1 MPMSVDPEAGID
13 TGASPWG
20 SKSEQGLQHG
30 IGSPRL
36 AKRRIG
42 AIKGTSDHRKKIELL
57 RGLAVGGTMQQ
68 GSRQKNLLACNSRPT
83 QVLGIR

>member
-42 AIKGTSDHRKKIELL
+42 AIKGTSGHRKKVELL
-57 RGLAVGGTMQQ
+57 RGLAVRGLC
-68 GSRQKNLLACNSRPT
+68 SRGLDKRTC
-83 QVLGIR
+83 